1 MRTLMWTL
9 AWKNVWRG
17 RGRSLVTAG
26 AVAAVVAMMLV
37 MYGFSGATL
46 NGMFQ
51 NLTRTTGH
59 LVLRVK
65 NADEVREFDLGL
77 VRGVPELKSAIV
89 QALPEADVEAV
100 LEVPALLAGAS
111 RSRGVVLM
119 GLEPDGH
126 LMKELVDKYRVR
138 GAPPTDGAEWTAAL
152 GLALARALQVDVGD
166 PVYAFAPGT
175 DGLGAAAFTVS
186 AVLDL
191 PESTMEARTAVLTL
205 RAAQELAAPDA
216 ASRIVVFLPG
226 LKSLEQSGVLE
237 AARRRLQPLVP
248 PGYEVL
254 TWREAQ
260 PALAAILDMIKPM
273 MLIYAVLFFV
283 LAGLLVVNTVY
294 LGLVERIREFGV
306 IIALGADRWR
316 IMRLVVLESL
326 LLVTSGAVF
335 GGVLG
340 GLAVWRL
347 AQGFSLPGNLA
358 QQYAEF
364 GLPVVMYASITPGQV
379 VQVFAFAVLT
389 AIASALWPAWLAGR
403 LEPVEAMRHVA

>member
-1 MRTLMWTL
+1 MWTL

-26 AVAAVVAMMLV
+26 AVAAVVTMMLV

-46 NGMFQ
+46 NGMFE

-59 LVLRVK
+59 LVVRVK
-65 NADEVREFDLGL
+65 GADEVREFDLSL
-77 VRGVPELKSAIV
+77 IREVAKLKRRIAG
-89 QALPEADVEAV
+89 ALPAADVEAV
-100 LEVPALLAGAS
+100 LEVPALLAGEV
-111 RSRGVVLM
+111 RSRGVVLL
-119 GLEPDGH
+119 GLEPGGH
-126 LMKELVDKYRVR
+126 LEKELVKKYLTA
-138 GAPPTDGAEWTAAL
+138 GGPPGAEPLWSAAL
-152 GLALARALQVDVGD
+152 GAALARALKVEPGD
-166 PVYAFAPGT
+166 TVYAFAPGT
-175 DGLGAAAFTVS
+175 EGLGAAAFEV
-186 AVLDL
+186 AGLLDL

-205 RAAQELAAPDA
+205 EAAQELAAPDA

-226 LKSLEQSGVLE
+226 LKTLEQAKRLE
-237 AARRRLQPLVP
+237 DARRALASVAP

-254 TWREAQ
+254 TWREAE
-260 PALAAILDMIKPM
+260 PALAAILDMIRPM

-326 LLVTSGAVF
+326 LLVSSGAIV
-335 GGVLG
+335 GGALG

-347 AQGFSLPGNLA
+347 AQGFSLPGALA